1 MIEQN
6 IQAHKKFKILLIG
19 DTCTDVYQYGTVDR
33 ISPEAP
39 VPIFVPTYS
48 EERPGMAG
56 NVLNNLQALGCLVA
70 TQFGDASKKT
80 RLIDSKSRQ
89 QLMRIDQDVGSAGLI
104 RANARGFDAVVISD
118 YDKGFVSHEL
128 IKWLIQTAECPI
140 FIDTKKTELKLFN
153 GCYIKINELE
163 YSRTSSLPDEQ
174 WLITTH
180 GDLGA
185 FYMDQKFPAIKT
197 SDVID
202 VTGAGD
208 TFLAALTYGFLST
221 GDIRQAIVFAN
232 RAASVTVRHMGVYA
246 PTLEE
251 IK

>member
-6 IQAHKKFKILLIG
+6 IQAHKKFRILLIG

-56 NVLNNLQALGCLVA
+56 NVLSNLQALGCDVV
-70 TQFGDASKKT
+70 TQFGDVSKKT

-89 QLMRIDQDVGSAGLI
+89 QLMRIDQDVGSTGLI

-128 IKWLIQTAECPI
+128 VKCLIQTADCPI
-140 FIDTKKTELKLFN
+140 FIDTKKTVLDAFN
-153 GCYIKINELE
+153 GCYIKINDLE
-163 YSRTSSLPDEQ
+163 HSRAETLPDDQ

-185 FYMDQKFPAIKT
+185 FYMGQKFPAIKT

-208 TFLAALTYGFLST
+208 TFLAALTYGFLTT
-221 GDIRQAIVFAN
+221 GDIRQSIMLAN
-232 RAASVTVRHMGVYA
+232 RAASITVRHMGVYA
-246 PTLEE
+246 PSLEE